1 MEEKDI
7 LFEPHNDMSVD
18 DIEIVTKHN
27 NLIKSGNYSD
37 AITLLDNNNYQSGFR
52 ASLFNSIQNK
62 THKLQEH
69 LLNTFVAEDNE
80 YYSYTEPDPEFMK
93 ANGYEFWCQPY

>member
-7 LFEPHNDMSVD
+7 VFEPRNDMSAD
-18 DIEIVTKHN
+18 DMEIVTQHN

-37 AITLLDNNNYQSGFR
+37 ATALLDNNNYQSGFR

-62 THKLQEH
+62 THKLQEY
-69 LLNTFVAEDNE
+69 LLNEFAADEDE
-80 YYSYTEPDPEFMK
+80 FYSYDEPTAEQMDGK
-93 ANGYEFWCQPY
+93 TFWIKPY

>member
-7 LFEPHNDMSVD
+7 VFEPHNDMSVD
-18 DIEIVTKHN
+18 NIEIVTQYN

-37 AITLLDNNNYQSGFR
+37 ATTLLDNNNYQSGFR

-93 ANGYEFWCQPY
+93 VNGYEFWCQLY